1 MFWGC
6 FSYDKKGRSR
16 CWLPETAHGKRDI
29 EKEMDHLNNEIK
41 PTLRTTQEI
50 KTRVRRLNIRQRPT
64 ATIRKPIQKFTA
76 KTSKLGRRKRGNS
89 DQYRYQRLILLPKL
103 VLLAQE
109 CAIERLAML
118 VQDDHFDKAP
128 AYNHHV

>member
-1 MFWGC
+1 MFLGC
-6 FSYDKKGRSR
+6 FSYDKKGPSH
-16 CWLPETAHGKRDI
+16 CWLPETTQGKRDI
-29 EKEMDHLNNEIK
+29 EKEMDRLNNEIK

-50 KTRVRRLNIRQRPT
+50 NRVRRLNIRQRPT

-76 KTSKLGRRKRGNS
+76 KTSKLGRRKRGNI

-109 CAIERLAML
+109 CAIERLMML
-118 VQDDHFDKAP
+118 IQDDNFDKAP